1 MPEWVRKLPLDEYIS
16 KYMGGIIMPLPKD
29 HMTKIIQEQ
38 PDDSSYDE
46 ILRELAFARMIERG
60 LNDSKQK
67 RTISNE
73 EMKHRI
79 KTW

>member
-1 MPEWVRKLPLDEYIS
+1 MASAKEEIRE
-16 KYMGGIIMPLPKD
+16 IIR
-29 HMTKIIQEQ
+29 EQ

-60 LNDSKQK
+60 LEDSREN

-73 EMKHRI
+73 TMKHRI
-79 KTW
+79 KTWQK